1 MIALLERWR
10 ELLKNHLA
18 AILVLLFAV
27 QPLMDI
33 CSFWLDKLGM
43 STTPTLLL
51 RRASRSFAQVIC
63 GPDPY
68 ITKDFSHSTSRIR
81 SSVSSTIPTNGQTS
95 TSGHHTKAISI
106 PLMLTTNAAH
116 KSIAPDTSWKVVRR
130 NTRPCSRISTS
141 R

>member
-43 STTPTLLL
+43 STAPTLLL
-51 RRASRSFAQVIC
+51 RMLVFALTALIGFCLSDKKRYYWGLAAICAVFFVCHAVSCMRA
-63 GPDPY
+63 
-68 ITKDFSHSTSRIR
+68 
-81 SSVSSTIPTNGQTS
+81 
-95 TSGHHTKAISI
+95 
-106 PLMLTTNAAH
+106 
-116 KSIAPDTSWKVVRR
+116 
-130 NTRPCSRISTS
+130 
-141 R
+141 